1 LAVGYHHWSVPK
13 KEKKKPCF
21 QKFKDGGLAG
31 GGALTHCGSRR
42 LPPKRN
48 RGRSDPTDLNIK
60 KERLWVV
67 EAIQDRGLESLA
79 GLRGLQK
86 PPSFLGGGG
95 VSIETT
101 FAQSRGMGRKEGEQG
116 GGEGGGGEGDCCT
129 WNGK

>member
-95 VSIETT
+95 LVSIEAT

-116 GGEGGGGEGDCCT
+116 GGGIAVPGMANEG
-129 WNGK
+129 WR

>member
-1 LAVGYHHWSVPK
+1 MAVGYHHWSVPK

-86 PPSFLGGGG
+86 PPSFLGGGVG
-95 VSIETT
+95 V
-101 FAQSRGMGRKEGEQG
+101 GRSHLYAEQG
-116 GGEGGGGEGDCCT
+116 DGEKGRRAAVPGMANEG
-129 WNGK
+129 WR